1 MEIEMR
7 DVIQSDSGLILAW
20 RNSELSVKYSKS
32 GSSISANEHEIW
44 FLNRISQNCSE
55 PYLMISQSNSQIG
68 VIRFDHLEASSPCF
82 IVSIIVNPI
91 LTRNGYGTKILQLG
105 CKYMFEEFGTVR
117 ICAEIHKDNVA
128 SLKLFMKNDFQVIGS
143 NSDFM
148 MLEYSREQQVLNN
161 QGVISE

>member
-20 RNSELSVKYSKS
+20 RNSELSIKYSKS

-44 FLNRISQNCSE
+44 FLNRICQNRSE

-68 VIRFDHLEASSPCF
+68 AIRFDNLEASSPYF
-82 IVSIIVNPI
+82 IVSIIVNPA
-91 LTRNGYGTKILQLG
+91 LTRQGYGTKILQLG
-105 CKYMFEEFGTVR
+105 CKYMYEEFGTVR

-128 SLKLFMKNDFQVIGS
+128 SLKLFMKNNFQVIGN
-143 NSDFM
+143 NSDFI
-148 MLEYSREQQVLNN
+148 MLEYSHEQEVFNN